1 MRRKDYYKIEHMSNH
16 SIERCTMK
24 EELCEITIIHQDD
37 VDGALSSLPQDSLIE
52 RTADFF
58 KVFGDPTRVK
68 ILSALRGRE
77 LCVCDLACILGVTSS
92 AVSHQ
97 LKGLR
102 DVRLVRNRRD
112 GKIMYYSLN
121 DDHIEAI
128 LDLGLS
134 HVEEV

>member
-1 MRRKDYYKIEHMSNH
+1 
-16 SIERCTMK
+16 MK
-24 EELCEITIIHQDD
+24 EELCEVTIIHQDD
-37 VDGALSSLPQDSLIE
+37 VDGAIRSLPKDSLIE

-92 AVSHQ
+92 AISHQ

-128 LDLGLS
+128 LDMGLS

>member
-1 MRRKDYYKIEHMSNH
+1 
-16 SIERCTMK
+16 MK
-24 EELCEITIIHQDD
+24 EELCEVTIIHQDD
-37 VDGALSSLPQDSLIE
+37 VDEAIKGLPKDSLIE

-77 LCVCDLACILGVTSS
+77 LCVCDLACILGVSSS

-128 LDLGLS
+128 LDMGLN

>member
-1 MRRKDYYKIEHMSNH
+1 MR
-16 SIERCTMK
+16 
-24 EELCEITIIHQDD
+24 EEICEVTIIHQVD
-37 VDGALSSLPQDSLIE
+37 VDSALKDLPKDSLIE
-52 RTADFF
+52 KAADFF

-102 DVRLVRNRRD
+102 DVRLVRSRRD

-121 DDHIEAI
+121 DDHIETI
-128 LDLGLS
+128 LDMGLS
-134 HVEEV
+134 HVKEVYHG